1 MIKAARKA
9 DAKAEPARAFADIF
23 RALVHDKAAKKFPS
37 RRHLPIVVSKG
48 LKGSMKMKT
57 LLVQELSAD
66 QYKKHLEGGIIGLL
80 F

>member
-1 MIKAARKA
+1 MSRLFRVHNLQSSAGFFAR
-9 DAKAEPARAFADIF
+9 DER
-23 RALVHDKAAKKFPS
+23 AKKFPS

-57 LLVQELSAD
+57 PLVQELSAD